1 MPPDLLPHI
10 TALPS
15 VMAPDTPH
23 GTWVTTDV
31 PGRLDALG
39 WSRWHR
45 RVILALGITWVLD
58 GLEAS
63 LIANLAPSL
72 RDPRALGLSATQIG
86 LSNTSYLIGQVVG
99 ALGFGYLTD
108 RLGRKRLFLVTLT
121 LYLVAT
127 TLSGLAPGFAV
138 FAVFRFLA
146 GAGIGGEYSAINSA
160 IDELV
165 PARIRGQIDLGINGS
180 YWLGVALG
188 AGVTL
193 VVLDPRLI
201 PLEIGWRLAFGLGS
215 LLGLGILFVRR
226 DVPESPRWLLNHGYV
241 GAAGAAVSRIEATI
255 RGSGAAVHA
264 VEIKPVRIQIAGPVG
279 LRHLVRTLV
288 RRYPERTIL
297 GLALMF
303 AQAFLYNSIFFSY
316 GLILEKFHGVSPADV
331 GLYIVPFAVGNF
343 AGPLL
348 LGRQFDRWGR
358 RIMIPATYALSGVL
372 LLATGVLFAGGYL
385 DAVTQTL
392 AWSIVFFVASAAAS
406 SAYLTVSELFP
417 VELRGMAIAVFY
429 AFATLAGAGA
439 PALFGA
445 IIDTGKPGE
454 LLAGYALASGL
465 MVAAAVVARVLGVDA
480 EGRSLEELSEAR
492 VAHRSFEN

>member
-1 MPPDLLPHI
+1 M
-10 TALPS
+10 T
-15 VMAPDTPH
+15 PDTPH
-23 GTWVTTDV
+23 GTWILTDI

-45 RVILALGITWVLD
+45 RVIIALGITWILD

-63 LIANLAPSL
+63 LVANLAPSL
-72 RDPRALGLSATQIG
+72 QDPRALGLSATQIG
-86 LSNTSYLIGQVVG
+86 LSNTSYLVGQVVG

-108 RLGRKRLFLVTLT
+108 RLGRKRLFLVTLS

-127 TLSGLAPGFAV
+127 ALSGVALVFWV
-138 FAVFRFLA
+138 FAIFRFFA

-180 YWLGVALG
+180 YWIGVALG

-193 VVLDPRLI
+193 VLLDPRVV
-201 PLEIGWRLAFGLGS
+201 PLAIGWRLAFGLGS
-215 LLGLGILFVRR
+215 LLGVGIVLIRR
-226 DVPESPRWLLNHGYV
+226 DLPESPRWLLNHGHV
-241 GAAGAAVSRIEATI
+241 RAADAVVSRIEATI
-255 RGSGAAVHA
+255 RGSGSVVHA
-264 VEIKPVRIQIAGPVG
+264 LEVKVVRIRIAGPVG
-279 LRHLVRTLV
+279 MRHLLHTLL
-288 RRYPERTIL
+288 RRYPRRTIL
-297 GLALMF
+297 GLVLML

-316 GLILEKFHGVSPADV
+316 GLILEKFHGVAPGDV

-348 LGRQFDRWGR
+348 LGRRFDDWGR
-358 RIMIPATYALSGVL
+358 RVMIPATYALSGVL
-372 LLATGVLFAGGYL
+372 LLATGALFQGGYL
-385 DAVTQTL
+385 DAVSQTV

-417 VELRGMAIAVFY
+417 VELRAMAIAVFS
-429 AFATLAGAGA
+429 AFATLVGAGA

-445 IIDTGKPGE
+445 IIDTGDPGQ
-454 LLAGYALASGL
+454 LFAGYALASSL
-465 MVAAAVVARVLGVDA
+465 MIAAAVVARVLGIDA
-480 EGRSLEELSEAR
+480 EGRSLEELSGDRGGAIATRAGVRPRED
-492 VAHRSFEN
+492 

>member
-1 MPPDLLPHI
+1 M
-10 TALPS
+10 T
-15 VMAPDTPH
+15 PDTPH
-23 GTWVTTDV
+23 GTWILTDI

-45 RVILALGITWVLD
+45 RVVIALGITWILD

-72 RDPRALGLSATQIG
+72 QDPRALGLTATQIG
-86 LSNTSYLIGQVVG
+86 LSNTSYLVGQVIG

-108 RLGRKRLFLVTLT
+108 RLGRKRLFLVTLS

-127 TLSGLAPGFAV
+127 ALSGLASV
-138 FAVFRFLA
+138 FGVFVVFRFLA

-180 YWLGVALG
+180 YWVGVALG

-193 VVLDPRLI
+193 LLLDPRLM

-215 LLGLGILFVRR
+215 VLGLGIILIRR
-226 DVPESPRWLLNHGYV
+226 DLPESPRWLLNHGHV
-241 GAAGAAVSRIEATI
+241 GAADAVVSGIEATI
-255 RGSGAAVHA
+255 REAGVTVHA
-264 VEIKPVRIQIAGPVG
+264 LEVRLVRIQIAGPVG

-288 RRYPERTIL
+288 RRYPQRTIL
-297 GLALMF
+297 GLALML

-316 GLILEKFHGVSPADV
+316 GLILEKFHGVPPTDV
-331 GLYIVPFAVGNF
+331 GLYIVPFAIGNF

-348 LGRQFDRWGR
+348 LGRRFDRWGR
-358 RIMIPATYALSGVL
+358 RVMIPATYALSGIL
-372 LLATGVLFAGGYL
+372 LLATGALFAGGYL
-385 DAVTQTL
+385 DAVTQTV

-429 AFATLAGAGA
+429 AFATLVGAGA

-445 IIDTGKPGE
+445 IIETGEPGQ
-454 LLAGYALASGL
+454 LFAGYALASSL
-465 MVAAAVVARVLGVDA
+465 MIGAAVVARVLGVDA
-480 EGRSLEELSEAR
+480 EGRSLEELSADR
-492 VAHRSFEN
+492 APDDA